1 MSRHLNEVAVTQFD
15 TSTKH
20 EYQSMGSLR
29 GCFRTRNGVT
39 GDTATFNNMGSGQ
52 AHKRGA
58 ASSDVVPMGIGHGYE
73 TANLE
78 DYEAPEYTD
87 IFGKKEVLIDEVNEL
102 ATTTKG
108 AIGRLRDQI
117 AIDQMAAAPIGDLLG
132 GALIGSAIAQMSLAT
147 LIELRELMDDQEIPD
162 DRRFIAMTPAGF
174 SGLLKEVEVT
184 SADYASVKALEQGE
198 INKFMRFNFK
208 RIGSKRSEGGLA
220 LVSAGVQSAYA
231 WDAQA
236 IGEAVGYEVETSVEW
251 SVDKQSWLSMGKF
264 KGGACVAD
272 PLGLIRFQYKI
283 TA

>member
-1 MSRHLNEVAVTQFD
+1 MSRYLNGVAVTQFD
-15 TSTKH
+15 TATKH
-20 EYQSMGSLR
+20 EYQAMGSLR
-29 GCFRTRNGVT
+29 GCFRTRTGVT
-39 GDTATFNNMGSGQ
+39 GDKATFNKMGSGM

-58 ASSDVVPMGIGHGYE
+58 PSSDVTPMGVSHKYE
-73 TANLE
+73 EALLE

-87 IFGKKEVLIDEVNEL
+87 FFGKQEVLIDEVNEL

-132 GALIGSAIAQMSLAT
+132 GAIQGSAATQMSLAT
-147 LIELRELMDDQEIPD
+147 LITLRELMDDMEIPD

-174 SGLLKEVEVT
+174 TGLLNETKVT
-184 SADYASVKALEQGE
+184 SSDYASVKALEEGE
-198 INKFMRFNFK
+198 VNKFMRFNFK
-208 RIGSKRSEGGLA
+208 RIGSKRKEGGLP
-220 LVSAGVQSAYA
+220 LISTGVQSAYA

-236 IGEAVGYEVETSVEW
+236 IGEAVGIEAETSVEW

-272 PLGLIRFQYKI
+272 PDGLIRFQYKI